1 MKAGTG
7 NQVRGDGRLEIAL
20 AILGQLGKR
29 GGRMLR
35 NTFKRLNNR
44 RSEART
50 LRNESG
56 SLPRIHGSGRVP
68 KESGA
73 CS

>member
-1 MKAGTG
+1 
-7 NQVRGDGRLEIAL
+7 
-20 AILGQLGKR
+20 
-29 GGRMLR
+29 MLR

-56 SLPRIHGSGRVP
+56 SLLRIHGSGRVP